1 MILVG
6 ATGVGKSFIGCA
18 LAHQACR
25 KGYRAGYRR
34 ASRLF
39 HELTLARADGTYV
52 RLLGKLARLDVLL
65 IDDWGLAPV
74 QDQERRDLLEILEDR
89 YGTRSTIITSQL
101 PPAQWHD
108 YLADATL
115 ADAICDRLLHNAH
128 RIVLQGPS
136 RRKEAKLKLPQAC
149 LEAIDYPARR
159 ELDKAVMRQ
168 LATCRW
174 IEEHQQV
181 LITGATG
188 TGKSFVACALA
199 HHACR
204 RGYRAYYRR
213 ASRLFDDL
221 KLARADGSYGQL
233 LGKLARMDVLVLDDW
248 GLAPVQDQER
258 RDLLEILEDRYGSRS
273 TIVTSQLPPGQWHDH
288 VGEPTLADAICDRLL
303 HNAHRLVLKGPSRR
317 KEGKLDS

>member
-1 MILVG
+1 MLTAPTMEHLQALKLDTMAAAWTAQQQQADLAALAFDERFGLLVEAEWGARENKRLVRARQDAKLKLSQACIEAIDYPARRELDKAVIRQLATCRWIAEHHNVILVG

-136 RRKEAKLKLPQAC
+136 RRKEAKL
-149 LEAIDYPARR
+149 
-159 ELDKAVMRQ
+159 
-168 LATCRW
+168 
-174 IEEHQQV
+174 
-181 LITGATG
+181 
-188 TGKSFVACALA
+188 
-199 HHACR
+199 
-204 RGYRAYYRR
+204 
-213 ASRLFDDL
+213 
-221 KLARADGSYGQL
+221 
-233 LGKLARMDVLVLDDW
+233 
-248 GLAPVQDQER
+248 
-258 RDLLEILEDRYGSRS
+258 
-273 TIVTSQLPPGQWHDH
+273 DH
-288 VGEPTLADAICDRLL
+288 
-303 HNAHRLVLKGPSRR
+303 
-317 KEGKLDS
+317 